1 MVDKQK
7 VEQAI
12 RLLLEG
18 IGEDTEREGLK
29 DTPDRIARMCMEI
42 YGGLDEEADQHLAK
56 QFEVE
61 NNELVDSRN
70 LPSQEHLCGSQANF
84 LRQIEVR
91 VLICGTISE
100 RDIEIMNKAGIT
112 VVTGASGR
120 ALKAADAY
128 LHDGLPSCAV
138 CTA

>member
-1 MVDKQK
+1 MRIAV
-7 VEQAI
+7 AS
-12 RLLLEG
+12 
-18 IGEDTEREGLK
+18 EGLDVSK
-29 DTPDRIARMCMEI
+29 HFSSCTNFNF
-42 YGGLDEEADQHLAK
+42 YK
-56 QFEVE
+56 VE

-112 VVTGASGR
+112 VVTPQAVHSKPPMPISMTASP
-120 ALKAADAY
+120 AA
-128 LHDGLPSCAV
+128 PSAPRKHFPPH
-138 CTA
+138 CTKKRCQPQSQHLF

>member
-1 MVDKQK
+1 MRIAV
-7 VEQAI
+7 AS
-12 RLLLEG
+12 
-18 IGEDTEREGLK
+18 EGLDVSK
-29 DTPDRIARMCMEI
+29 HFSSCTNFNF
-42 YGGLDEEADQHLAK
+42 YK
-56 QFEVE
+56 VE

-128 LHDGLPSCAV
+128 AYLHDGLPSCAV

>member
-1 MVDKQK
+1 MRIAV
-7 VEQAI
+7 AS
-12 RLLLEG
+12 
-18 IGEDTEREGLK
+18 EGLDVSK
-29 DTPDRIARMCMEI
+29 HFSSCTNFNF
-42 YGGLDEEADQHLAK
+42 YK
-56 QFEVE
+56 VE

-128 LHDGLPSCAV
+128 RSTPAQG
-138 CTA
+138 TAAYKKRGASRKANTSFEKHASDEAW

>member
-1 MVDKQK
+1 MRIAV
-7 VEQAI
+7 AS
-12 RLLLEG
+12 
-18 IGEDTEREGLK
+18 EGLDVSK
-29 DTPDRIARMCMEI
+29 HFSSCTNFNF
-42 YGGLDEEADQHLAK
+42 YK
-56 QFEVE
+56 VE

-91 VLICGTISE
+91 VLICGTLSE

>member
-1 MVDKQK
+1 MRIAV
-7 VEQAI
+7 AS
-12 RLLLEG
+12 
-18 IGEDTEREGLK
+18 EGLDVSK
-29 DTPDRIARMCMEI
+29 HFSSCTNFNF
-42 YGGLDEEADQHLAK
+42 YK
-56 QFEVE
+56 VE

-112 VVTGASGR
+112 VVTGASDR

-128 LHDGLPSCAV
+128 LHDGLPS
-138 CTA
+138 